1 MGPLWPGAHLIDLT
15 DGAGGHS
22 AYSLAAQRALGAGG
36 APPLTRPLVPGE
48 SYTAD
53 VVFDVPAEA
62 GDLRLEI
69 ASLVPP
75 TWLVIGHENSFLHKK
90 TTFRLGA

>member
-1 MGPLWPGAHLIDLT
+1 MDKAAAATAGALEP
-15 DGAGGHS
+15 A
-22 AYSLAAQRALGAGG
+22 
-36 APPLTRPLVPGE
+36 RPLVPGE

-53 VVFDVPAEA
+53 VVFDVPAGA

-75 TWLVIGHENSFLHKK
+75 TWVVIGHENSFLHKK